1 VGAPGGRPL
10 ARGVVGGSAYAAGSG
25 LTTQIVTVGKRLS
38 SRAHLSYEQ
47 SLDGAANI
55 VKLTYSLSR
64 RLSLIGRAGADNAI
78 DLRYLF
84 SFD

>member
-1 VGAPGGRPL
+1 M
-10 ARGVVGGSAYAAGSG
+10 GGSAYAAGSG